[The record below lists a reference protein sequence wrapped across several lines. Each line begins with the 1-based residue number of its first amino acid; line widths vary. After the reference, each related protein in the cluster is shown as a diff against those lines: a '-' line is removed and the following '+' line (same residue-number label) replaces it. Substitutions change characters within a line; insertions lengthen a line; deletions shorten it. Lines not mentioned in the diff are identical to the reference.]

1 MSKDIFYYLALQDKD
16 TSKLSFEEKC
26 DLLTDIWIREADT
39 ATIIEYAASQLS
51 EFYYNSDAESID
63 DLIDEY
69 KEKK

>member
-51 EFYYNSDAESID
+51 EFY
-63 DLIDEY
+63 
-69 KEKK
+69 